1 MTGEYQ
7 HTIDAKGRLF
17 IPARLKEELGEV
29 FYVALPMED
38 KTYLA
43 AYTADTWQSILD
55 KVNALPFS
63 MQGDM
68 RRFFGNA
75 ARCELDA
82 QGRVLIPQSLRD
94 FARLEK
100 SVTIVGNNNRAE
112 LWNSELYA
120 EEIGQA
126 TPEKLAALLKGLG
139 F

>member
-1 MTGEYQ
+1 MTGIFE
-7 HTIDAKGRLF
+7 HIIDAKGRLA

-43 AYTADTWQSILD
+43 AYTAETWQGILD
-55 KVNALPFS
+55 KVNAMPFS
-63 MQGDM
+63 MQGDL
-68 RRFFGNA
+68 RGFFGLA

-82 QGRVLIPQSLRD
+82 QGRILIPQNLRD
-94 FARLEK
+94 IAKLDK
-100 SVTIVGNNNRAE
+100 NVTIVGNNNRAE
-112 LWNSELYA
+112 IWSSELYA
-120 EEIGQA
+120 LEKSKD